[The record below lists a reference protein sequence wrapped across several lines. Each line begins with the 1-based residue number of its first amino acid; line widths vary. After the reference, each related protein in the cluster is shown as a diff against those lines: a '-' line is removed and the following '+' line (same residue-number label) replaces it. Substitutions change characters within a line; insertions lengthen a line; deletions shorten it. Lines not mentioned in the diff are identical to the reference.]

1 MSDNHHSSSRL
12 DLDQM
17 LRGGAI
23 PPLPGGASDDASW
36 DEHGDT
42 ILAKIKASPVG
53 ERAVLDALLGAPIL
67 EPEAGEP
74 AGVDVSAG
82 AVHARSALSN
92 AGVTKMS
99 DSDRPKPVPSQRRP
113 SLKELAERVSKTPPP
128 PSVAPASSRAT
139 ATPLPASSTATPLPL
154 SVPGPIS
161 ISRSSAPPPSVAP
174 LSTASVAAAATVV
187 EEPVPSQ
194 RASAPPSSAI
204 APVIP
209 LEAARAAAPRKSGG
223 GGMGGLIIAGVGIAA
238 AAGLFFFLRSNDAA
252 KNAANTS
259 TAKTTTAAETVAV
272 ETSEAEP
279 VVSAQEPATAALKA
293 EEPKDDSL
301 DLSDL
306 SDASASASVSAS
318 GRVASTGPATS
329 GSALVANADSSS
341 KKEPF
346 VPNPDGTLDEA
357 MRKAAGDPSKAEG
370 QPTAA
375 AQESGPKNVPDQPP
389 QGSVSAYVG
398 SVMGRAKACVA
409 GADEPSRATVTFGS
423 NGAVQKVA
431 VGGWAAGKSA
441 AGCIEGALKGGKVDP
456 FSKPTYSFGVTI
468 RP

>member
-1 MSDNHHSSSRL
+1 
-12 DLDQM
+12 
-17 LRGGAI
+17 
-23 PPLPGGASDDASW
+23 
-36 DEHGDT
+36 
-42 ILAKIKASPVG
+42 
-53 ERAVLDALLGAPIL
+53 
-67 EPEAGEP
+67 
-74 AGVDVSAG
+74 
-82 AVHARSALSN
+82 
-92 AGVTKMS
+92 
-99 DSDRPKPVPSQRRP
+99 
-113 SLKELAERVSKTPPP
+113 
-128 PSVAPASSRAT
+128 
-139 ATPLPASSTATPLPL
+139 
-154 SVPGPIS
+154 
-161 ISRSSAPPPSVAP
+161 
-174 LSTASVAAAATVV
+174 
-187 EEPVPSQ
+187 
-194 RASAPPSSAI
+194 
-204 APVIP
+204 
-209 LEAARAAAPRKSGG
+209 
-223 GGMGGLIIAGVGIAA
+223 MGGLLIAGVGIAA

-252 KNAANTS
+252 KNAAKTTNT
-259 TAKTTTAAETVAV
+259 TTTTTAAETVAV
-272 ETSEAEP
+272 ETSEAEA
-279 VVSAQEPATAALKA
+279 VVTAQEPATAALKS

-301 DLSDL
+301 DLADL

-318 GRVASTGPATS
+318 GRVATTGPATS
-329 GSALVANADSSS
+329 GSALVANADSSA

-357 MRKAAGDPSKAEG
+357 MRKAAGDPTKAEG

-431 VGGWAAGKSA
+431 VGGWAAGKAA

>member
-1 MSDNHHSSSRL
+1 
-12 DLDQM
+12 
-17 LRGGAI
+17 
-23 PPLPGGASDDASW
+23 
-36 DEHGDT
+36 
-42 ILAKIKASPVG
+42 
-53 ERAVLDALLGAPIL
+53 
-67 EPEAGEP
+67 
-74 AGVDVSAG
+74 
-82 AVHARSALSN
+82 
-92 AGVTKMS
+92 MS

-128 PSVAPASSRAT
+128 PSVAPASVPPASRAST
-139 ATPLPASSTATPLPL
+139 ATPLPAAPSSTATPLPL
-154 SVPGPIS
+154 SVPGPVS
-161 ISRSSAPPPSVAP
+161 ITRSSAPPPSVAP
-174 LSTASVAAAATVV
+174 VSAAPVSAAPVSAAPTVI
-187 EEPVPSQ
+187 EEPIPSQ
-194 RASAPPSSAI
+194 RASAAPSSAV

-209 LEAARAAAPRKSGG
+209 IDAARTAEPKKSG

-238 AAGLFFFLRSNDAA
+238 AAGLFLFLRSNDAA
-252 KNAANTS
+252 KNAANTQ
-259 TAKTTTAAETVAV
+259 TTTTTTTAAQTVAV
-272 ETSEAEP
+272 ETSEATEP
-279 VVSAQEPATAALKA
+279 VASAPEPATAAVTS

-318 GRVASTGPATS
+318 GPHIASTGPATS
-329 GSALVANADSSS
+329 ASSLVANADPSAA

-357 MRKAAGDPSKAEG
+357 MRKAAGDPTKVEG

-441 AGCIEGALKGGKVDP
+441 AGCIESALKGGKVDP